1 MQRRQKEEEDKKQRL
16 LTEEEVSTLR
26 EGLRKK
32 WEMYNQRYAKMTHK
46 KAFDNLVLLRNKE
59 GLEKELGIIEGDLKK
74 LDSKNVIIDYTK

>member
-1 MQRRQKEEEDKKQRL
+1 
-16 LTEEEVSTLR
+16 
-26 EGLRKK
+26 
-32 WEMYNQRYAKMTHK
+32 MYNQRYAKMTQK